1 VDAARR
7 AAEAREGVPLER
19 RGRGV
24 PVQLGLARRESP
36 HRARALLGAAKAWT
50 GEMPHTFGALRAGVL
65 SEHRALLLVRE
76 TSCLPVEARAEVDR
90 LVCADLPS
98 LDGVGTKRLLA
109 LARSHAARLDPASLV
124 ARARRAESERT
135 VTLRPA
141 PDTMTYLTALLPV
154 AQGVAALAALRRT
167 ADAARGSG
175 DERSRGQVMADALV
189 ERVTGRSSADAVP
202 VTVNLVMSD
211 AVLLGAAHDGVHVE
225 GHGAVPAQVARN
237 LVANGLDANATWV
250 RRLYADPDGQLVATT
265 SAARLHAPGLA
276 ALLRVPDQGLCRTPY
291 CDAPIRQL
299 DHVVPAADGGP
310 TSAENSQGLCE
321 ACNHAKQAPGWTQRP
336 EQAGV
341 QGTLRHTVVTTTPTG
356 HRYRS
361 IAPPPPR
368 PLGHGRPAGVVGA
381 VEERPGPAA
390 TALEPDQSAPSG
402 IAGET
407 TTGRRP
413 VATTLGAATAGRV
426 RRHRARSAALHERR
440 RPRSAVGGVEAPGR
454 SVVDDAFAAL
464 VDGWV

>member
-1 VDAARR
+1 
-7 AAEAREGVPLER
+7 
-19 RGRGV
+19 
-24 PVQLGLARRESP
+24 
-36 HRARALLGAAKAWT
+36 
-50 GEMPHTFGALRAGVL
+50 
-65 SEHRALLLVRE
+65 
-76 TSCLPVEARAEVDR
+76 
-90 LVCADLPS
+90 
-98 LDGVGTKRLLA
+98 
-109 LARSHAARLDPASLV
+109 
-124 ARARRAESERT
+124 
-135 VTLRPA
+135 
-141 PDTMTYLTALLPV
+141 
-154 AQGVAALAALRRT
+154 
-167 ADAARGSG
+167 
-175 DERSRGQVMADALV
+175 
-189 ERVTGRSSADAVP
+189 
-202 VTVNLVMSD
+202 
-211 AVLLGAAHDGVHVE
+211 VLLGAAHDGVHVE

-265 SAARLHAPGLA
+265 SAARLHAPGPA
-276 ALLRVPDQGLCRTPY
+276 ALLRVRDQGLCRTPY

-368 PLGHGRPAGVVGA
+368 PLGHGRPTGVVGA

-390 TALEPDQSAPSG
+390 TALEPDRSAPSG

-413 VATTLGAATAGRV
+413 AATTLGAATAGRV

-440 RPRSAVGGVEAPGR
+440 RPGSAVGGVEAPGR